1 MSTQF
6 YYFSGITKWPKL
18 KTVDEK
24 FGKYQL
30 PLWLDEESWKL
41 FHESKLQ
48 LHPKKDAD
56 GEYVKFS
63 CAPETKVGNRTL
75 MFGPIETVDK
85 DGNPITAT
93 VGNGST
99 VTAKVEVYDTRNGK
113 GHRLRKVRVD
123 NLIEY
128 VSDKKTEEHGNN
140 KF

>member
-6 YYFSGITKWPKL
+6 YYFTGITKWPKL

-30 PLWLDEESWKL
+30 PLWLNEASWKL

-75 MFGPIETVDK
+75 TFGPVETVDEN
-85 DGNPITAT
+85 DVPITEH

-113 GHRLRKVRVD
+113 GHRLRKVTVH
-123 NLIEY
+123 NLVPYTPKNTIE
-128 VSDKKTEEHGNN
+128 EFRPEN
-140 KF
+140 